1 MIAPFKAFAIPLL
14 IWLAM
19 LYCVGYGM
27 ARKAEWSLYLFAVLA
42 PLPSLWYPTHQFVL
56 GKDSMDLLFLGA
68 TVGMWVQGKRSPS
81 TQGRL
86 IVASILYSYVSVWVV
101 SSYFGF
107 SVPLTLANP
116 VLADWKNYA
125 IMLAWFFLAQALIS
139 TEAQARVLMN
149 IFVGV
154 LLFMCWRELSGFV
167 AGSSFSWSRRA
178 EGPFWIVGLNSNHFG
193 AFVAQTGLLAL
204 GLAGYET
211 QRWRRWML
219 YTATVLSLY
228 PLQYSYSRGAY
239 VGFMAGLFVLCL
251 LRYRKLLLV
260 AVFVVVMWDTVLPES
275 VVERISM
282 TGGGED
288 GALEESAALRL
299 VMWELARGLFSS
311 NPILGIGYQGF
322 IYASADQPLHNVHN
336 YYLQTASEQG
346 VIGIVLLAGTLL
358 LGVFTGFKLWR
369 KATTPFL
376 KGMGLGTLGYSV
388 CVVVVNVFGDRY
400 SQLAMG
406 SYFFL
411 LLGASVRMLRLSQP
425 LPVVP
430 APLPLRRLPALRLR
444 RGPPAGPDVDAD
456 VVDVVP
462 TGVHHA

>member
-1 MIAPFKAFAIPLL
+1 
-14 IWLAM
+14 
-19 LYCVGYGM
+19 
-27 ARKAEWSLYLFAVLA
+27 
-42 PLPSLWYPTHQFVL
+42 
-56 GKDSMDLLFLGA
+56 
-68 TVGMWVQGKRSPS
+68 
-81 TQGRL
+81 
-86 IVASILYSYVSVWVV
+86 
-101 SSYFGF
+101 
-107 SVPLTLANP
+107 
-116 VLADWKNYA
+116 
-125 IMLAWFFLAQALIS
+125 
-139 TEAQARVLMN
+139 
-149 IFVGV
+149 
-154 LLFMCWRELSGFV
+154 
-167 AGSSFSWSRRA
+167 
-178 EGPFWIVGLNSNHFG
+178 
-193 AFVAQTGLLAL
+193 
-204 GLAGYET
+204 
-211 QRWRRWML
+211 
-219 YTATVLSLY
+219 
-228 PLQYSYSRGAY
+228 
-239 VGFMAGLFVLCL
+239 
-251 LRYRKLLLV
+251 
-260 AVFVVVMWDTVLPES
+260 MWDTVLPES

-444 RGPPAGPDVDAD
+444 RRPPAGPDVDAD